1 MYLRAGRRRRHL
13 YNPPVKSPL
22 AAKPVVG
29 ISMGDPR
36 GIGPEVL
43 VKALAD
49 PALLKLAR
57 YVVYGSNEVL
67 NRAAEAAGIETF
79 WFRIP
84 HDSPRAEQPI
94 VTDLTV
100 LDWHEHGEEE
110 PGARGATRASG
121 LASKVF
127 VEAAIAD
134 SLLPP
139 GHPRRLD
146 AIVTAPVSKAAWH
159 LAGFRWPG
167 HTELL
172 AHRTKAKRHAM
183 AFAGPRFRVVLA
195 TTHLPLM
202 DVRNVL
208 TIGRVFDSID
218 LGADLCRRLGVG
230 APRIAV
236 CGLNPHAGE
245 GGLFGDEE
253 IRVIG
258 PAIDA
263 AKRAG
268 IDASGPHPGDTI
280 FLKALEGKFDLVVAM
295 YHDQGLIPVKL
306 LDRDHTVNVT
316 LGLPT
321 VRTSP
326 DHGTAYDI
334 AGKSVADAGSM
345 KAAIAMAAEL
355 AACRDPASVA
365 PAFG

>member
-1 MYLRAGRRRRHL
+1 MTA
-13 YNPPVKSPL
+13 PAS
-22 AAKPVVG
+22 AKPVVG
-29 ISMGDPR
+29 ISIGDPR
-36 GIGPEVL
+36 GIGPEVV

-49 PALLKLAR
+49 PALARLAR
-57 YVVYGSNEVL
+57 FVVYGSNEVL
-67 NRAAEAAGIETF
+67 NRAAESCGIEPF
-79 WFRIP
+79 WFRVA
-84 HDSPRAEQPI
+84 HDGPRAEQAI

-100 LDWHEHGEEE
+100 LDFPEHGVEEG
-110 PGARGATRASG
+110 GAAGPSRASG
-121 LASKVF
+121 LASKTF
-127 VEAAIAD
+127 VEVAIAD
-134 SLLPP
+134 CLRAP
-139 GHPRRLD
+139 GSPRRLD
-146 AIVTAPVSKAAWH
+146 GVVTAPISKSAWH

-183 AFAGPRFRVVLA
+183 AFVGPRLRVVLA

-202 DVRNVL
+202 EVRNVL
-208 TIGRVFDSID
+208 TIGRVFDAID
-218 LGADLCRRLGVG
+218 LGAGLCRRLGVG

-253 IRVIG
+253 IRVIS

-263 AKRAG
+263 ARQAG
-268 IDASGPHPGDTI
+268 IDASGPHPGDAVFI
-280 FLKALEGKFDLVVAM
+280 QALAGRFDMVVAM
-295 YHDQGLIPVKL
+295 YHDQGLIPAKL
-306 LDRDHTVNVT
+306 LDRDRTVNVT

-334 AGKSVADAGSM
+334 AGRNLADAGSM
-345 KAAIAMAAEL
+345 HAAIVLAAEL

>member
-1 MYLRAGRRRRHL
+1 M
-13 YNPPVKSPL
+13 
-22 AAKPVVG
+22 VG
-29 ISMGDPR
+29 IALGDPR

-49 PALLKLAR
+49 PGLLKSAR
-57 YVVYGSNEVL
+57 IVVYGSNEAL
-67 NRAAEAAGIETF
+67 NRAADRCGLEPS
-79 WFRIP
+79 WFRIAS
-84 HDSPRAEQPI
+84 DSPRLEHPLA
-94 VTDLTV
+94 TDLTV
-100 LDWHEHGEEE
+100 IDWVEFGEEE
-110 PGARGATRASG
+110 PGAPGPTRASG
-121 LASKVF
+121 LASKTW

-134 SLLPP
+134 TLLPVNA
-139 GHPRRLD
+139 PRRLD
-146 AIVTAPVSKAAWH
+146 ALVTGPVSKAAWH

-183 AFAGPRFRVVLA
+183 AFVGPRLRVVLA
-195 TTHLPLM
+195 STHLPLM

-218 LGADLCRRLGVG
+218 LGAELCRRLGVG
-230 APRIAV
+230 GPRIAV

-253 IRVIG
+253 TRVIE
-258 PAIDA
+258 PAIEA
-263 AKRAG
+263 ARRAG
-268 IDASGPHPGDTI
+268 IEVSGPHPGDTV
-280 FLKALEGKFDLVVAM
+280 FLHALEGRFDLVVAM

-306 LDRDHTVNVT
+306 LDRDETVNVT

-334 AGKSVADAGSM
+334 AGKGLADPGSM
-345 KAAIAMAAEL
+345 RAAIALAAEL
-355 AACRDPASVA
+355 AACRDPASVT

>member
-1 MYLRAGRRRRHL
+1 
-13 YNPPVKSPL
+13 
-22 AAKPVVG
+22 
-29 ISMGDPR
+29 MGDPR

-306 LDRDHTVNVT
+306 LAFDQAVNT
-316 LGLPT
+316 SLGLPFL
-321 VRTSP
+321 RTSP
-326 DHGTAYDI
+326 DHGTGFAI
-334 AGKSVADAGSM
+334 AGQGIARAASM
-345 KAAIAMAAEL
+345 RAALETALEL
-355 AACRDPASVA
+355 C
-365 PAFG
+365 